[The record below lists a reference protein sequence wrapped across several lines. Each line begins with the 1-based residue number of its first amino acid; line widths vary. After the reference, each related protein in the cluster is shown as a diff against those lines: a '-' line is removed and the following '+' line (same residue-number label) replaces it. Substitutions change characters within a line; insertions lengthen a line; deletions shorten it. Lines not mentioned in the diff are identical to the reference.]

1 MTEKAQD
8 ETTVKERI
16 MALLDKGYVRGQL
29 IRDFGFAERTVDS
42 AIKDY
47 KETHP
52 EEADT
57 RKSEETDS
65 KSLALP
71 AKVDIKQVIVPEYL
85 IKHLSFVN
93 GDQRQTFVDALLVYE
108 SARRSVMADV
118 AILQGLAA
126 AQAQVTETQLSVLRE
141 AQNDSRQ
148 VVEAISE
155 EMAMH
160 IAKRVQEVT
169 REASVA
175 ASPNPAASMLAQ
187 TVQPYFAQAL
197 GRLMTAFG
205 GFGQPAA
212 PAPGTQTPQFGNAPQ
227 GQSPAVAGIQQ
238 ASEEEI
244 KEAFND

>member
-1 MTEKAQD
+1 
-8 ETTVKERI
+8 
-16 MALLDKGYVRGQL
+16 MALLDKGYVRAQL

-47 KETHP
+47 KEQHP
-52 EEADT
+52 EEANDT
-57 RKSEETDS
+57 KKSEEPDS
-65 KSLALP
+65 KTLALP

-85 IKHLSFVN
+85 IQHLSFVN

-108 SARRSVMADV
+108 AARRSVMADV
-118 AILQGLAA
+118 TILQGLAA

-155 EMAMH
+155 EMAMR
-160 IAKRVQEVT
+160 IAQRVQEVT

-175 ASPNPAASMLAQ
+175 ASPNPAVSMLAQ

-205 GFGQPAA
+205 GFGQPA
-212 PAPGTQTPQFGNAPQ
+212 TPQFGNVPQ
-227 GQSPAVAGIQQ
+227 GQSATMPGIQQ